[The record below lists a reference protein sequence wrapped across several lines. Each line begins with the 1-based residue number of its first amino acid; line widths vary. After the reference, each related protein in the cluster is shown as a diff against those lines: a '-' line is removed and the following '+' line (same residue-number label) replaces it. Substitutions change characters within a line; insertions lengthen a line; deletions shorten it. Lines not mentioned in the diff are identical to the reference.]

1 MATPP
6 WPRTSRPLPD
16 DPAAPAGAGRGV
28 RVAVIDS
35 GVHPDHPHIDGAKL
49 LPGVAIA
56 SDGALSAAAD
66 ATLDRLGHGTAVTA
80 AIQEK
85 APDALILPVRVFHDA
100 LRTSARALALAI
112 GWSIEQGADV
122 INLSLG
128 TTNAAHRE
136 GFAAVA
142 AHAAEAGAL
151 IVAAREADGTPCWP
165 GALDADAVL
174 GVGLDWD
181 CPRETWRV
189 RDGVLFASGY
199 PRPIP
204 GVPPRRNLYGISFA
218 TAQASGFAARACA
231 GLPRDTDRTGRLR
244 ALLLSATEMP
254 A

>member
-1 MATPP
+1 M
-6 WPRTSRPLPD
+6 
-16 DPAAPAGAGRGV
+16 

-35 GVHPDHPHIDGAKL
+35 GVHPDHPHIDGARL
-49 LPGVAIA
+49 LPGAAIA
-56 SDGALSAAAD
+56 SDGTLSEEAD

-100 LRTSARALALAI
+100 LKTSARALALAI

-142 AHAAEAGAL
+142 ARAAEAGAL

-165 GALDADAVL
+165 GALDADNVL

-189 RDGVLFASGY
+189 QDGVLFASGY

-218 TAQASGFAARACA
+218 TAQASGFAARTGA
-231 GLPRDTDRTGRLR
+231 GLPPDGNRAERLR
-244 ALLLSATEMP
+244 ALLLSGAELP